1 MSVARATVPLMAGM
15 SLLRELTVVVLESEQ
30 RLYRVCGPWAGE
42 GFKDGLRS
50 HYELG
55 RPPRGPENRAAVVHM
70 ALSMFERPAVAV
82 DLAARVPKLGG
93 HVATVDLQ
101 PGVGICV
108 AKTGG
113 PAHWSVWGR
122 PGALAA
128 CVAGV
133 VHADDFDL
141 S

>member
-1 MSVARATVPLMAGM
+1 MARATVPLMAGM
-15 SLLRELTVVVLESEQ
+15 SLLRELTVVVLEREQ
-30 RLYRVCGPWAGE
+30 RLYRVCGPWEAE
-42 GFKDGLRS
+42 GFVDGLRS

-82 DLAARVPKLGG
+82 DLAGRVPKLGG
-93 HVATVDLQ
+93 HVATIDLR
-101 PGVGICV
+101 PGLGICV
-108 AKTGG
+108 SKTGG

-122 PGALAA
+122 PPQLAA
-128 CVAGV
+128 CVTEV
-133 VHADDFDL
+133 ADADALDL